1 MSVMQKVLLHSILIA
16 MSLLTAIPM
25 SGQRVNTTSSTRAQR
40 MQITMNVYEYDFVDR
55 QPQFPGG
62 DNAMIRFINNERRYP
77 KEAYREGI
85 EGRVLCSFIVN
96 EDGTIS
102 HISVLR
108 GVEESLNREAVRV
121 ISQMPPWIA
130 GEIDNTPV
138 PVYCIIPIPFR
149 H

>member
-1 MSVMQKVLLHSILIA
+1 

>member
-1 MSVMQKVLLHSILIA
+1 MSVMQKVLLHTILIVI
-16 MSLLTAIPM
+16 SLLTAIPM

-40 MQITMNVYEYDFVDR
+40 MQVTMNVYEYDFVDR

-77 KEAYREGI
+77 KKAYREGI

-108 GVEESLNREAVRV
+108 GVEESLNREAVRI

>member
-1 MSVMQKVLLHSILIA
+1 MQKVLLHTILIVI
-16 MSLLTAIPM
+16 SLLTAIPM

-40 MQITMNVYEYDFVDR
+40 MQVTMNVYEYDFVDR

-77 KEAYREGI
+77 KKAYREGI

-108 GVEESLNREAVRV
+108 GVEESLNREAVRI